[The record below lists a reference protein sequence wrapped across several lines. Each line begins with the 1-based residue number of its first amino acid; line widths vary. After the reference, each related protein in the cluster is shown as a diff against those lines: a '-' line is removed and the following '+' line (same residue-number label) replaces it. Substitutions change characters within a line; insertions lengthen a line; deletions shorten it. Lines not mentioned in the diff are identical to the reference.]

1 MLLSWCV
8 DTCSIAHGSCQ
19 GRNGTGPIPWER
31 VAGCEASPIGYGR
44 TLLAKVPSRDGLRG
58 LIARPY
64 IGSGI
69 SLQANS
75 WIRALEPNGDM
86 PRWRPGLPC
95 GRAEPAPPRGGLSR
109 ARWPSGGRSEMT
121 RKAIFSEGRTPCVR
135 IARPCP
141 CRGILLVEM
150 VGRTAPGLTGMCL
163 VQAKSCFN
171 GRAEPAPPRG
181 GQAQCRSPSGKA
193 PR

>member
-31 VAGCEASPIGYGR
+31 VAGCEASPIDYGR

-69 SLQANS
+69 SLQANG

-95 GRAEPAPPRGGLSR
+95 GRAEPAPPRGGHPKGEALR
-109 ARWPSGGRSEMT
+109 GRPGDDARCGFLG
-121 RKAIFSEGRTPCVR
+121 AR
-135 IARPCP
+135 IARPCLYP
-141 CRGILLVEM
+141 YVPLPEVTRRVARDLRGRWL
-150 VGRTAPGLTGMCL
+150 
-163 VQAKSCFN
+163 
-171 GRAEPAPPRG
+171 
-181 GQAQCRSPSGKA
+181 GQAFAIFTGVRSPPLRGEARRSAG
-193 PR
+193 P